1 MKVVVD
7 RFEGKYAVCEKN
19 DRTMVNIKRSKLPKE
34 LKEGDVLQIEGEI
47 ISIDLAET
55 LKRKA
60 EIKELTKDIWK

>member
-19 DRTMVNIKRSKLPKE
+19 DRTMVNIKMSKLPKE
-34 LKEGDVLQIEGEI
+34 LKEGDVLQIKGKI